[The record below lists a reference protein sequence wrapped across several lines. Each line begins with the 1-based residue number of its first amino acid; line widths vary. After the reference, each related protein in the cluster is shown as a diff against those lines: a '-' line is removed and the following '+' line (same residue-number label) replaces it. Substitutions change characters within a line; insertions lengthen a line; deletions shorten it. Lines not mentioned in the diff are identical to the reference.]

1 MQRPNRLK
9 KFLFIILGTLSLG
22 VGILAIFIPG
32 VPTTPFL
39 LLAAWLYLKSSKR
52 LYDKLMANRIVG
64 GYIREFQS
72 NRGMTVRTKL
82 QAIGTMWLM
91 IGISCTFMVDS
102 VPIRLVI
109 IAVGIVGTIVMGFI
123 VRTADRNDR
132 KDGS

>member
-1 MQRPNRLK
+1 MK
-9 KFLFIILGTLSLG
+9 KILFILLGTLSLG

-91 IGISCTFMVDS
+91 IGISCVFMVDS

-109 IAVGIVGTIVMGFI
+109 IVVGIVGTVVMGFI
-123 VRTADRNDR
+123 VRTADRNDHT
-132 KDGS
+132 GGA